1 MSKIQKLLVNY
12 WYVILSIVTV
22 IIWVVN
28 LQSQSME
35 NKDDIK
41 EIKQIIQIDLR
52 HSIENLQ
59 RVNMDLTKTVYLLEG
74 CINGKENR

>member
-1 MSKIQKLLVNY
+1 MPKTQKFIIKY

-22 IIWVVN
+22 IIYVVN
-28 LQSQSME
+28 LQSQTIE
-35 NKDDIK
+35 NKTDIQ
-41 EIKQIIQIDLR
+41 EIKNIIQIDLR